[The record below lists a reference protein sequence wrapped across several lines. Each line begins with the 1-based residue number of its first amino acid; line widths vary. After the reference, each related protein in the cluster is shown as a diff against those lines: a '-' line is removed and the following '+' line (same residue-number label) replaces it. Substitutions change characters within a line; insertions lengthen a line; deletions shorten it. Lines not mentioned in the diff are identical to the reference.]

1 MKKEIKDKLTT
12 AIQEL
17 EKIINEEKLSVDA
30 QYDAYL
36 DWCRRQENGPH
47 E

>member
-1 MKKEIKDKLTT
+1 MVSASGDDY
-12 AIQEL
+12 AGPHWRDIQE
-17 EKIINEEKLSVDA
+17 EQAWNDF
-30 QYDAYL
+30 L

>member
-1 MKKEIKDKLTT
+1 MTT
-12 AIQEL
+12 LSTSRIDIEGPTWRQIQE
-17 EKIINEEKLSVDA
+17 EQAWDDFI
-30 QYDAYL
+30 